1 MSNLVNKK
9 KALAPA
15 IKDYKVE
22 NATAVVQK
30 YHIFKHLGYN
40 FFVKEGI
47 EKKIENVSLFLDID
61 RSINSGQSSIKKF
74 CKIKTQEKIEN
85 ILSTNEYLYV
95 VSINGERYSFS
106 KYIDYNNEYNTF
118 HYSGEKLLV
127 ANEVFFLETVPTN
140 FENLPSDSTLILAS
154 LEQYLNYPIYFENN
168 VPFDIKS
175 SYVVFSVKKTKR
187 ITEYDLNNEKEYYNE
202 DTLAIIL
209 HNFNYSQSL
218 NFATLLYNIS
228 NINNNITVV
237 GNLFGFEDKQSIQK
251 SFSLN
256 ENIKNATIAI
266 RYVLREKKDV
276 PTKKIESITIKLD
289 YEDKEIDI

>member
-127 ANEVFFLETVPTN
+127 ANEVFFLDTIPTN

-154 LEQYLNYPIYFENN
+154 LEEYLNYPIYFENN

-202 DTLAIIL
+202 DTLDIIL

-237 GNLFGFEDKQSIQK
+237 GNLFGFEDKQSLQR

-266 RYVLREKKDV
+266 RYVLREKKEV
-276 PTKKIESITIKLD
+276 ATKKIEKITIKLD